1 MKIVVGLGNP
11 GKKYAG
17 TRHNIGFDVLLELQH
32 QFSGE
37 NWKTKFEAEIAEV
50 TIGSERVIL
59 AGPQT
64 YMNLSGRSVRQIVQ
78 FYKAPLSDLLVVCD
92 DMNLPTGQLRLRSS
106 GSSGGQK
113 GVQNIID
120 QLGAQEFAR
129 LRFGV
134 GRPPAGIDAANY
146 VLQRFAKAEEEQIRQ
161 AVQRSSEAVSCW
173 VKFGIDQAMNQ
184 YNTKSVQ
191 D

>member
-17 TRHNIGFDVLLELQH
+17 TRHNIGFDVLLELHH

-37 NWKTKFEAEIAEV
+37 SWKSKFEAEIAEI
-50 TIGSERVIL
+50 TIDSERVLL

-64 YMNLSGRSVRQIVQ
+64 YMNLSGRSVRQIAQ
-78 FYKAPLSDLLVVCD
+78 FYKATLADLLVVCD

-120 QLGAQEFAR
+120 QLGSQEFAR

-134 GRPPAGIDAANY
+134 GRPPAGFDAANY
-146 VLQRFAKAEEEQIRQ
+146 VLQRFAKSEEEEIRQ
-161 AVQRSSEAVSCW
+161 AVQRSSDAVSCW
-173 VKFGIDQAMNQ
+173 VRDGIDQAMNQ
-184 YNTKSVQ
+184 YNTKV
-191 D
+191 